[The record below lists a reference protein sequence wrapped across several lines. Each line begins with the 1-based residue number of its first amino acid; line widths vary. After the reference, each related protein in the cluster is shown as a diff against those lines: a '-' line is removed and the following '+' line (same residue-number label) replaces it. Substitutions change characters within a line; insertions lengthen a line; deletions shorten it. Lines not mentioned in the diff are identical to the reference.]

1 MAKKDATGLNNEPE
15 NNEEGV
21 ETVDT
26 EANGQGRIPGTEIKV
41 IKAIINLVSRHEDTK
56 AIHSSATDKLKVEN
70 EEALVLFGKH
80 KEHFTETSPGK
91 WVYEAA
97 GARLEITEPQG
108 ASVKTKLLEDE

>member
-1 MAKKDATGLNNEPE
+1 MVKKASSAANEPE
-15 NNEEGV
+15 NTENDV
-21 ETVDT
+21 ESVDV

-41 IKAIINLVSRHEDTK
+41 IKPIINLVARHEETK

-80 KEHFTETSPGK
+80 KEHFSEISPGK